1 MAPRFV
7 VETGVRHSQGSVL
20 AHDLYVP
27 AEPSGVCVLLLHGFG
42 VDRKSLRGHAARLAS
57 NGALVLSPDMSSLI
71 KGGAEAAQRRNI
83 AQAADAAH
91 WLRTERGVAAERL
104 TLVGHSAGGAVL
116 FEAVAALVADG
127 YVPRSIILL
136 DAVPWARTVGPFTEP
151 QRHALCSSKAGSKGR
166 HALCRQMAQAPPPL
180 PPVRAVDAEEFLG
193 RLRHAA
199 LGAGGYAAHEA
210 VRADASAA
218 LADFTASFG
227 HAGSLAEAVQR
238 LRVKQPALGDVK
250 LADLGGAALSASAPQ
265 PMLDAMQRAGLGQEA
280 PVLMLYI
287 ALLFLCACYTYPMA
301 PAAPTAATRRGVSL
315 AERASSLRQPQ
326 NASNTRRP
334 GSVGRRLRLPLRRG
348 PLLRH
353 ELIPGPQ

>member
-1 MAPRFV
+1 MVFDPSGISFRRRFLPSGRHIRRKFV
-7 VETGVRHSQGSVL
+7 TGDTCTGKSAVHGTGLFAARGLPARHALGTFTGVRLTDAQFAQRKAAGGRCL
-20 AHDLYVP
+20 LRFTDLDGQ
-27 AEPSGVCVLLLHGFG
+27 EVLLDGEGRSNRAFVNSVAGTGCEANVEFVCNGECLQ
-42 VDRKSLRGHAARLAS
+42 VYTLRAVAEGEELLAEYEVAGRGAAR
-57 NGALVLSPDMSSLI
+57 
-71 KGGAEAAQRRNI
+71 R
-83 AQAADAAH
+83 
-91 WLRTERGVAAERL
+91 
-104 TLVGHSAGGAVL
+104 
-116 FEAVAALVADG
+116 
-127 YVPRSIILL
+127 
-136 DAVPWARTVGPFTEP
+136 
-151 QRHALCSSKAGSKGR
+151 
-166 HALCRQMAQAPPPL
+166 RQMAQAPPPL

-227 HAGSLAEAVQR
+227 RAGSLAEAVQR

-265 PMLDAMQRAGLGQEA
+265 PMLDALQRAGLGQEA
-280 PVLMLYI
+280 PVLVLYI

-326 NASNTRRP
+326 NAPNTRRP
-334 GSVGRRLRLPLRRG
+334 GAESDGGTPRPAKLRALEATGVQR
-348 PLLRH
+348 
-353 ELIPGPQ
+353 